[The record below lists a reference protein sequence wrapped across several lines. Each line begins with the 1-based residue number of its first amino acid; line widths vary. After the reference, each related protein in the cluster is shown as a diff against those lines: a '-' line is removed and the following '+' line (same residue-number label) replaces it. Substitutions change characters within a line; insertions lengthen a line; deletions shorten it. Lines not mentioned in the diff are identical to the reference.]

1 MTQVR
6 YAPLEKISI
15 SKMRTHNTNS
25 SSGCCDGSP
34 ATNADACCK
43 LDEDKKAAGESGCG
57 CHSSESG
64 NKQSCC

>member
-1 MTQVR
+1 MTQVM

-15 SKMRTHNTNS
+15 STMLNHNTNS
-25 SSGCCDGSP
+25 SSGCCGGSP

-57 CHSSESG
+57 CRSQKSSSTG
-64 NKQSCC
+64 SCC